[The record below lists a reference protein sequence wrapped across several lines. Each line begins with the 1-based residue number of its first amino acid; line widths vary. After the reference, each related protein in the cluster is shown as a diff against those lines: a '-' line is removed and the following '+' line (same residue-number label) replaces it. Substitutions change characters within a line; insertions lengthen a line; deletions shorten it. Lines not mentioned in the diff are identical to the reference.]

1 MPGVKRLYRDF
12 WQTVW
17 QDANRR
23 RDRYR
28 SELFM
33 HLVSLYEFKGQ
44 SFEQAR
50 NNALDYL
57 EQIDQDL
64 ARLSAK
70 DYDDYTK
77 L

>member
-1 MPGVKRLYRDF
+1 MPGVKKYYRDI

-28 SELFM
+28 NELFM
-33 HLVSLYEFKGQ
+33 HLVSLYEFQGQ

-50 NNALDYL
+50 DSAVRYL

-64 ARLSAK
+64 ARLAAK